1 MAIPNYQTLML
12 PVLKCAAEQAVRV
25 PEIDRRV
32 ADQFGLTA
40 AERDEMLPSGRQ
52 KVLHNRLHWAK
63 FYLSKAGLI
72 VPAQGRRFVATD
84 SGRELLAR
92 NPDRIDNELLFSYPA
107 FAEFYR
113 GSASSGA
120 NADEALQ
127 ERSAPSVGL
136 SSDRT
141 PEEQIEAAHA
151 AIHTAL
157 KAELLQRIMTNS
169 PSFFEQIIIE
179 LLLRMGYGGSHKDA
193 AEQLGRSGDGGI
205 DGVINEDR
213 LGLDRVYIQA
223 KRWEN
228 VIGRPEVQAFVGSLV
243 GLGASK
249 GVFVTTSKFS
259 QQAVEFAKHLA
270 QRVVLLDGETLTELM
285 IEHDIGV
292 RMNRAIQ
299 FKRIDE
305 DFFSEDD

>member
-12 PVLKCAAEQAVRV
+12 PVLKCAAEQSVRV
-25 PEIDRRV
+25 PEIDQRI
-32 ADQFGLTA
+32 ADQFGLAT

-72 VPAQGRRFVATD
+72 APAPGRRFVATD
-84 SGRELLAR
+84 SGRELLGR
-92 NPDRIDNELLFSYPA
+92 NPDRIDNELLFGYPG

-113 GSASSGA
+113 GSASGSDG
-120 NADEALQ
+120 EETQ
-127 ERSAPSVGL
+127 EPSARSAGL

-151 AIHTAL
+151 AIHSAL
-157 KAELLQRIMTNS
+157 KAELLQRIMINS

-228 VIGRPEVQAFVGSLV
+228 VVGRPEVQAFVGSLV

-259 QQAVEFAKHLA
+259 QQAVEFARYLA

-292 RMNRAIQ
+292 RVNRAVQ